1 MKKQA
6 IFWLLLLLFV
16 GTSRLNAQYDDE
28 VIDTAI
34 VDKKPEV
41 RERKSLDMK
50 NVFIGMT
57 YRLAFGQILL
67 IDASPYIGYRLFDRI
82 ALGVGVP
89 YMYYYSPNSQQ
100 STHIYGV
107 RGFMRLRPITQG
119 FASNF
124 YIHTEL
130 ERLNLSLANP
140 NYNPS
145 IPNSGIPRFVPSS
158 ATAANIG
165 LGYTN
170 TFTKGIAMTVEF
182 LYNALYVQG
191 QSIFNSPFVYRFGIY
206 YGF

>member
-1 MKKQA
+1 MKKQV
-6 IFWLLLLLFV
+6 IIWILLLTFAGV
-16 GTSRLNAQYDDE
+16 GSLAAQYDDE
-28 VIDTAI
+28 VVDTAL

-41 RERKSLDMK
+41 RERKSFDMK
-50 NVFIGMT
+50 NIFIGMT
-57 YRLAFGQILL
+57 YRFAFGQVLL
-67 IDASPYIGYRLFDRI
+67 LDVAPYVGYRLFDRI

-89 YMYYYSPNSQQ
+89 YMYYYSPSSQQ

-130 ERLNLSLANP
+130 EQLNLSLANP
-140 NYNPS
+140 NYNPN
-145 IPNSGIPRFVPSS
+145 IPNSGNPRFLRSS
-158 ATAANIG
+158 ATAANLG

-170 TFTKGIAMTVEF
+170 TFTKGIAMTIEL

-191 QSIFNSPFVYRFGIY
+191 QSIFNTPFVYRFGVY